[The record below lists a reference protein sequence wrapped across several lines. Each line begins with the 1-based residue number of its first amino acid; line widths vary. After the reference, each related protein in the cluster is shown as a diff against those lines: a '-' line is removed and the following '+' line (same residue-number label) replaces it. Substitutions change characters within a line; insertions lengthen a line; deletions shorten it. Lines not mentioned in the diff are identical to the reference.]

1 MDPAPAT
8 QPPKTYTSNTVIT
21 RGGDFQRKSG
31 CRLKGRIDAERQ
43 RATRSTTVP
52 FLQVPVGPV
61 PAWSPHLALCVAM
74 PCSLALSLRT
84 GGCSAHLSCLGTY
97 NCAWFMLNKF
107 CVDGWKRRNDWGRS
121 KSRSQFLPASLC
133 CICVNSQWAAVGGAS
148 SPAPLMRGLTT
159 AMQAN
164 GQSQGLG
171 RHCVFLL
178 MVLHSCDVDQ
188 KEQLA
193 VRRAGLNQLRA

>member
-1 MDPAPAT
+1 MLRGREQHAPPRCPFFTFPWVLCPPGHCTYHSVSQCPVHWLSRSGQEAVLLTFPASAP
-8 QPPKTYTSNTVIT
+8 
-21 RGGDFQRKSG
+21 
-31 CRLKGRIDAERQ
+31 
-43 RATRSTTVP
+43 TTAP
-52 FLQVPVGPV
+52 
-61 PAWSPHLALCVAM
+61 
-74 PCSLALSLRT
+74 
-84 GGCSAHLSCLGTY
+84 GT
-97 NCAWFMLNKF
+97 WFVLNKF

-164 GQSQGLG
+164 GQSQGLE